1 MTTLKKHHIFT
12 YKKDSKDY
20 LSSEYSALVDG
31 YLFGTHTREETDNDF
46 VSGETKIELPFAP
59 TIDKP
64 LFGSSQFIVPAIFS
78 KKGDDEFSDFE
89 SLPRILFDNGVY
101 TGQLNGYGYT
111 SPVQNHGTA
120 KFTNETDFLFFSHY
134 ERIVPVTGNEDKNYN
149 FGICQTLGHGPLPSE
164 TLYSEYWQP
173 YIDDL
178 YDADTRQLKL
188 KINLYPSDVSGFRFY
203 DQIRIKNRLYRV
215 NKINYRPGA
224 MSDVELI
231 LLG

>member
-1 MTTLKKHHIFT
+1 MTTLKKKQIFT

-20 LSSEYSALVDG
+20 VSNEYSELLNG
-31 YLFGTHTREETDNDF
+31 YLFGTHTREESDNDF
-46 VSGETKIELPFAP
+46 VEGENKIELPFAP

-64 LFGSSQFIVPAIFS
+64 IFGSSFICPSIFS
-78 KKGDDEFSDFE
+78 KKGDDDFSDFE
-89 SLPRILFDNGVY
+89 SKPRILFDNGVKV
-101 TGQLNGYGYT
+101 GMLSGYGYQ
-111 SPVQNHGTA
+111 SPVQNHTSA
-120 KFTNETDFLFFSHY
+120 SFSNQTNYLFFSHY
-134 ERIVPVTGNEDKNYN
+134 ESNGTGTEDKNYN
-149 FGICQTLGHGPLPSE
+149 FGSCQTLGLVPLPSE

-178 YDADTRQLKL
+178 YDNDTRQLKL

-203 DQIRIKNRLYRV
+203 DLIQIKNRLYRV
-215 NKINYRPGA
+215 NKINYKPGA